1 MEVREALAA
10 LKAES
15 EATRAAAA
23 AAPPAAEEG
32 GAPPNVALSLA
43 CIGCFAIVVGRLVIW
58 ITVVV
63 FTRMRCELRYPSHVY
78 VPIGFG
84 TDFEVLPTLLL

>member
-23 AAPPAAEEG
+23 AAPPAANEG
-32 GAPPNVALSLA
+32 CAPSMALSLA
-43 CIGCFAIVVGRLVIW
+43 CIGCFTIVVGRLVIW

>member
-43 CIGCFAIVVGRLVIW
+43 CIGCFAIVVGRLVIR
-58 ITVVV
+58 IAVVV
-63 FTRMRCELRYPSHVY
+63 FTRMRCE
-78 VPIGFG
+78 
-84 TDFEVLPTLLL
+84 T

>member
-32 GAPPNVALSLA
+32 GAPPNLGVS
-43 CIGCFAIVVGRLVIW
+43 
-58 ITVVV
+58 
-63 FTRMRCELRYPSHVY
+63 
-78 VPIGFG
+78 
-84 TDFEVLPTLLL
+84 

>member
-32 GAPPNVALSLA
+32 ARASLA
-43 CIGCFAIVVGRLVIW
+43 
-58 ITVVV
+58 
-63 FTRMRCELRYPSHVY
+63 SQ
-78 VPIGFG
+78 
-84 TDFEVLPTLLL
+84 LLLVD